1 MATLDPLLRA
11 VVDHGM
17 EALVLEPGQLPRL
30 ARNGTLREVTR
41 TRLDG
46 TVIGRLARELAP
58 GEVPEP
64 EDGAWEFDYR
74 VDGRPFRF
82 AGTRAADGWRFRA
95 EVTTEGTDAN
105 GHGNGN
111 GHGPGAEAGH
121 EHRRA
126 PAPAPVPVQAPTQAP
141 LQADARDTMDHLL
154 RQLVELRAS
163 DLHLSPGQP
172 IRMRID
178 GDLGPFGTETPGPER
193 TLELLRAISP
203 EARLAEFDADCDADF
218 GYEIPGLAR
227 FRVNLFRDRHG
238 MGAVFRQIPEA
249 IPSAE
254 DLGLPKPVRELAQLP
269 KGLVLV
275 TGPTGSGKSTTL
287 AAILDLVNRTRP
299 DHVITIEDPIEFVH
313 PSKRAM
319 VNQREV
325 GDHTRSF
332 ARALR
337 AALREDPDV
346 VLVGEMRD
354 LETTAIA
361 IETAETG
368 HLVFATLHT
377 TSAIATIERLVNQF
391 PAERQE
397 QVRLMLADSLKAV
410 VSQTLLKRIGGGR
423 VAAQE
428 ILLCN
433 RAVANLIRENKAFQ
447 ILSVMQTGR
456 GRGNVTLNE
465 ALLRLVAEGTVEPRE
480 AYLKAVDRDDLA
492 NRYRTEGID
501 VGFLDHLDDE

>member
-17 EALVLEPGQLPRL
+17 EALVLEPGELPRL

-46 TVIGRLARELAP
+46 TAIVRLARELAP
-58 GEVPEP
+58 GKAPEP
-64 EDGAWEFDYR
+64 EAGAWEFEYR
-74 VDGRPFRF
+74 MDGRPFRF
-82 AGTRAADGWRFRA
+82 AGTRSPDGWRFRA
-95 EVTTEGTDAN
+95 EVTNEGTDAN
-105 GHGNGN
+105 GHGN

-126 PAPAPVPVQAPTQAP
+126 PAPAPLPVQAPVH
-141 LQADARDTMDHLL
+141 ADPRAAMDHLL
-154 RQLVELRAS
+154 RQLVELRGS

-178 GDLGPFGTETPGPER
+178 GDLGPVGTETPGPER
-193 TLELLRAISP
+193 TQELLRAVSP

-238 MGAVFRQIPEA
+238 MGAVFRQIPET

-299 DHVITIEDPIEFVH
+299 DHLITIEDPVEFVH

-346 VLVGEMRD
+346 VLVGE
-354 LETTAIA
+354 
-361 IETAETG
+361 
-368 HLVFATLHT
+368 
-377 TSAIATIERLVNQF
+377 
-391 PAERQE
+391 
-397 QVRLMLADSLKAV
+397 
-410 VSQTLLKRIGGGR
+410 
-423 VAAQE
+423 
-428 ILLCN
+428 
-433 RAVANLIRENKAFQ
+433 
-447 ILSVMQTGR
+447 
-456 GRGNVTLNE
+456 
-465 ALLRLVAEGTVEPRE
+465 
-480 AYLKAVDRDDLA
+480 
-492 NRYRTEGID
+492 
-501 VGFLDHLDDE
+501 